1 MQLAAITKQYSV
13 MYTAAERVGYRAT
26 VNPVLPLMSHYLFYC
41 CFIEMESSE
50 HEDRALISISI
61 LPTLCE
67 NCLLWVCPPPVSRC
81 CVITTLWICVWDFT
95 WRFWQPGFY
104 RVTKLI
110 TTRISCWTHPGCW
123 KIWKRPPQRLRYAC
137 GQRSSSTW
145 RSCELL
151 SGNCIL
157 EALCQYCLE
166 A

>member
-61 LPTLCE
+61 LPTLYE

-81 CVITTLWICVWDFT
+81 CVITTL
-95 WRFWQPGFY
+95 
-104 RVTKLI
+104 
-110 TTRISCWTHPGCW
+110 
-123 KIWKRPPQRLRYAC
+123 
-137 GQRSSSTW
+137 
-145 RSCELL
+145 
-151 SGNCIL
+151 
-157 EALCQYCLE
+157 
-166 A
+166 